1 MMRQILKTQI
11 KNCGY
16 RRFLPLTILV
26 LLAALQLLHA
36 SFEPGKWPA
45 AYLARGSSG
54 IAVTGLENGFIVN
67 PALLPWQEGNNI
79 SLFYRNYY
87 SLSNLNDFSL
97 AARFRIFEIP
107 LGISFDQFGD
117 RNYHEQTLSF
127 NAAWTFAK
135 NLSFGAAVRLFLL
148 NVRHYRQTSAFG
160 GSLGLHYRFS
170 KKIAVAAVAGNLNE
184 PRLYGR
190 QGNIP
195 VYFSTGLEV
204 EPVKKLSL
212 SFDIF
217 KDNRFDFDFRFGVGY
232 QMFSSIKLLLGFQQ
246 QIHAFT
252 AGIQIRKTMVH
263 FGYALEMHPDLG
275 ISNAIEVGY
284 VF

>member
-1 MMRQILKTQI
+1 MMRQILKTKI
-11 KNCGY
+11 KYCMP
-16 RRFLPLTILV
+16 RRFLPLTIFV
-26 LLAALQLLHA
+26 LLTVLRLLHA

-45 AYLARGSSG
+45 AFLARGSSG
-54 IAVTGLENGFIVN
+54 IAVMGLENGFIVN
-67 PALLPWQEGNNI
+67 PALLVGQKSNNI

-87 SLSNLNDFSL
+87 SLSDLNDFSI
-97 AARFRIFEIP
+97 AARFRIFKIP
-107 LGISFDQFGD
+107 LGVSFNQFGD

-127 NAAWTFAK
+127 NAAWTFVK
-135 NLSFGAAVRLFLL
+135 NFSFGADVRLFLL
-148 NVRHYRQTSAFG
+148 NVRHYGQASAFG
-160 GSLGLHYRFS
+160 GSLGLHYRLS
-170 KKIAVAAVAGNLNE
+170 KKIAIAAIAGNLNE
-184 PRLYGR
+184 PRLNGR
-190 QGNIP
+190 GGNIP

-204 EPVKKLSL
+204 KPVNKLSL

-217 KDNRFDFDFRFGVGY
+217 KDNRFDFDFRYGLGY
-232 QMFSSIKLLLGFQQ
+232 QVFSSIELLLGFRQ

-252 AGIQIRKTMVH
+252 AGIQIRKMMVH